1 MKRNDFLKRL
11 SLLGSGTF
19 LIPAGLLHS
28 CTYAAKIRTGLTT
41 NDIPLLDEI
50 GEAIIPSTGGT
61 PGAKA
66 TKIGTYMMLMVT
78 DCFKPEDQQ
87 IFVDGLNDLDERC
100 AAMYNHSF
108 LDLKA
113 TQKLELLEQVQLEA
127 ITFSTEQK
135 GIEKPKPHYFDLF
148 KSLTISGY
156 FTSEIGATQA
166 RNYLPVPG
174 RFEACIPHQ
183 EGDRPWAT

>member
-11 SLLGSGTF
+11 SLLGSGIF
-19 LIPAGLLHS
+19 LIPAGLLNS
-28 CTYAAKIRTGLTT
+28 CTYTAKIRTGLTT

-50 GEAIIPSTGGT
+50 AETIIPSTGGT
-61 PGAKA
+61 PGAKT

-87 IFVDGLNDLDERC
+87 IFVDGLNVLDDRC
-100 AAMYNHSF
+100 AAEYNYSF
-108 LDLKA
+108 IDLKA

-127 ITFSTEQK
+127 IAFGIEQE
-135 GIEKPKPHYFDLF
+135 GIEKPMPHYFDMF

-156 FTSEIGATQA
+156 FTSEIGASQA

-174 RFEACIPHQ
+174 KFEACIPYH

>member
-19 LIPAGLLHS
+19 LIPAGLLSS
-28 CTYAAKIRTGLTT
+28 CTYTAKIRAGLTT
-41 NDIPLLDEI
+41 KDIPLLDAI
-50 GEAIIPSTGGT
+50 GETIIPSTGGT

-66 TKIGTYMMLMVT
+66 TNIGAYMVLMVT

-87 IFVDGLNDLDERC
+87 IFVDGLNDLDQHC
-100 AAMYNHSF
+100 ATKYNHSF
-108 LDLKA
+108 LDMKA

-127 ITFSTEQK
+127 NVFGEEQE
-135 GIEKPKPHYFDLF
+135 GNEKSIPHYFNLF

-174 RFEACIPHQ
+174 KFEACIPYQ